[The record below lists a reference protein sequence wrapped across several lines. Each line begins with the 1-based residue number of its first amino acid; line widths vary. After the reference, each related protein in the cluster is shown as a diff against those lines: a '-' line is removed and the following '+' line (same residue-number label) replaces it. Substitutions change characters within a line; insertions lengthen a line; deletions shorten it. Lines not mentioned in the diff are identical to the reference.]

1 MASREILVK
10 RKETYENILADL
22 YKAYGALA
30 SGGVQTYSLGSR
42 SLTRIDITKLRE
54 EISYFE
60 REIENLEN
68 MIKGKGRI
76 GLFGSVPLDR

>member
-42 SLTRIDITKLRE
+42 SLTRIDITKLRA
-54 EISYFE
+54 EILYFE

-76 GLFGSVPLDR
+76 GLFGSVPIDR